1 MAAYLDHHPYPA
13 SATLLVQSGPM
24 TGSQIQVPESGL
36 AFGRA
41 AGSAGALGGDPAL
54 SRQHARLDIVGDQL
68 VVEDVGSSNGTFL
81 NSQPISGRQLVQRG
95 DTVALGTSEL
105 QVLST
110 PTTSP
115 VHPRRAAATALLAA
129 SPLPESGASGLREL
143 VDVRPPFVAI
153 VGRYLGR
160 VLGVYLA
167 LAVLLGVLIVALP
180 VVRDRFG
187 LIVPIAVAAGLLALS
202 SAVLTVVAY
211 LRSATT
217 RLSLRAGQLDIDR
230 GLWRRKLTTINLRR
244 LRRVTLD
251 QTTAER
257 FIEYGTLVVY
267 PVDRAKPI
275 RVTGLARGAQLRQI
289 YGQLAALASA
299 SHR

>member
-24 TGSQIQVPESGL
+24 TGGQIQISERGL

-54 SRQHARLDIVGDQL
+54 SRHHARLDIVGDQL
-68 VVEDVGSSNGTFL
+68 VIEDVGSSNGTFL
-81 NSQPISGRQLVQRG
+81 NSQRISGRQPVQRG

-105 QVLST
+105 QVLSV

-115 VHPRRAAATALLAA
+115 VHPRPAAATALLAA
-129 SPLPESGASGLREL
+129 PPLPESGAPGLREL

-160 VLGVYLA
+160 VLGIYLA
-167 LAVLLGVLIVALP
+167 LAVLLGLLIVLP

-187 LIVPIAVAAGLLALS
+187 LILPIAVTAVLLALS
-202 SAVLTVVAY
+202 GVVLTVMAY

-217 RLSLRAGQLDIDR
+217 RLSLRADQLDIDR
-230 GLWRRKLTTINLRR
+230 GLWRRRLTTINLRR